1 MCVCAKKKKG
11 TDEARKGKRERKKE
25 KERFKADQ
33 YFIFER
39 RCHDGNRY
47 LKIEKYD
54 APPRAR
60 TFVRTEKSGWR
71 MEVSTLNGR
80 AAVRKEEESDFQR
93 VERSRRRTGPAQRL
107 VVTQV

>member
-1 MCVCAKKKKG
+1 MRKKRRDRRSEKG
-11 TDEARKGKRERKKE
+11 RKREKERERE

>member
-1 MCVCAKKKKG
+1 MCVYMKKKMKKKG
-11 TDEARKGKRERKKE
+11 KERER
-25 KERFKADQ
+25 ERFKADR

-54 APPRAR
+54 ISRAR

-71 MEVSTLNGR
+71 MEASTLNGQ
-80 AAVRKEEESDFQR
+80 AGARKEEESDSQR
-93 VERSRRRTGPAQRL
+93 AERSRRTGPAQRL